1 MLGSTR
7 KGRPRAFGPGDADL
21 GWKGFSFQFGIGP
34 AAALLFLCCLTPL
47 RADTITIGGVIN
59 QSTQDGTGP
68 AVNNPNLNNIM
79 DGDLYTFELSFLG
92 SITSPGTYDLAGLS
106 VLFTVAVPGVDE
118 SNFSSGSLTVG
129 QSGGLDQIIILA
141 CLGTGSGCNQGNE
154 LDLSFSIQQTQLNS
168 ANATPQG
175 IATLLPFDLLE
186 DDGVTDIHATVTSY
200 SYGPPSAV
208 PEPSAA
214 AMLALG
220 CIALAVNAGIRRYN
234 SRLHR

>member
-1 MLGSTR
+1 MPSSTSEAC
-7 KGRPRAFGPGDADL
+7 PLANP
-21 GWKGFSFQFGIGP
+21 GWKKFSFQRGLGP
-34 AAALLFLCCLTPL
+34 AAALLFLYCLIPL

-68 AVNNPNLNNIM
+68 AVNNPHLNNIM
-79 DGDLYTFELSFLG
+79 DGDLYAFDLSFAG
-92 SITSPGTYDLAGLS
+92 SIASPGTYPLAGLNAR
-106 VLFTVAVPGVDE
+106 FAVAVPGVEE
-118 SNFSSGSLTVG
+118 SNFTWGSLTVG

-154 LDLSFSIQQTQLNS
+154 LDLSFSIPPARLNS

-175 IATLLPFDLLE
+175 IAGLLPLDLLE
-186 DDGVTDIHATVTSY
+186 DDGVTDIQATVTSY
-200 SYGPPSAV
+200 SYGPLSVV

-214 AMLALG
+214 AMLVFG
-220 CIALAVNAGIRRYN
+220 LAAIVLKAGIRRYH